1 MESAA
6 QAVETGPRV
15 QATRPAPALSERK
28 KFLVFS
34 VMALGMFMSLLDVQI
49 VSASL
54 PDIEAGL
61 SASSD
66 EGSWIQTAYLIAEI
80 VMIPLSGFLSR
91 AFSTRWLF
99 TASAAAFTVSSIAC
113 GFAWNIGSMIVFRA
127 IQGFVGGAMIPT
139 VFATGFA
146 LFQGPKQAMIAA
158 ILGIVA
164 TLAPTLG
171 PTLGGWINELA
182 SWHWLFFI
190 NVLPGLLILALVPVY
205 GRVDDPDPSVLRG
218 FDPLGI
224 PLLAV
229 FLGGLE
235 YVLEEGAR
243 WNWFE
248 DDSIRTMAIAS
259 LIGGAWFIQRSL
271 AHAKPVIDLRLF
283 AQRRFA
289 LACLFQFVLG
299 VGVFTSVYL
308 MPQFLS
314 RVRGYNSAEIGTT
327 VFVVGVFQILATPF
341 AAAASRRFDTRWLL
355 AFGFGLY
362 GYSLTLMGPV
372 TSDWNGHE
380 LFWHHALR
388 GFSSMFCII
397 PATNMALGAM
407 PHMMLKQ
414 ASGLSNLMRN
424 LGGAIGIAGANTV
437 LNDRYNLHYQ
447 NLAETLGRSDRSVT
461 ETLSVAT
468 RSLSGTLGDL
478 AQSSLGAVRLL
489 QQLVQREALTMTFA
503 DAFLIMAA
511 LYLGV
516 LVVLPLVGPLP
527 PGAAA
532 ADSH

>member
-1 MESAA
+1 MRDMPDSPDAA
-6 QAVETGPRV
+6 PP
-15 QATRPAPALSERK
+15 PAPPLSERTK
-28 KFLVFS
+28 VLVFS

-113 GFAWNIGSMIVFRA
+113 GFAWNIDSMIAFRA
-127 IQGFVGGAMIPT
+127 VQGFVGGAMIPT

-146 LFQGPKQAMIAA
+146 LFQGPKQTMTAA

-171 PTLGGWINELA
+171 PTLGGWINDLA

-190 NVLPGLLILALVPVY
+190 NVVPGLLILAVIPVY
-205 GRVDDPDPSVLRG
+205 GRVDDADRSVLRG

-235 YVLEEGAR
+235 YVLEEGPR

-248 DDSIRTMAIAS
+248 DGSIRFMAVAS
-259 LIGGAWFIQRSL
+259 ALCGSLFLRRSFT
-271 AHAKPVIDLRLF
+271 HAKPVLDLRLF
-283 AQRRFA
+283 GERRFA

-299 VGVFTSVYL
+299 IGIFTSVYL

-314 RVRGYNSAEIGTT
+314 RVRGYNSSDIGTT
-327 VFVVGVFQILATPF
+327 VFIVGIFQIIATPF
-341 AAAASRRFDTRWLL
+341 AAAASRKFDTRWLL
-355 AFGFGLY
+355 LFGFGLY
-362 GYSLTLMGPV
+362 GIALLLIEPLT
-372 TSDWNGHE
+372 SEWNGAQ
-380 LFWHHALR
+380 LFVHQALR
-388 GFSSMFCII
+388 GFASMFCII
-397 PATNMALGAM
+397 PATGMALGAM
-407 PHMMLKQ
+407 PQARLKQ

-437 LNDRYNLHYQ
+437 LNDRFNLHYQ
-447 NLAETLGRSDRSVT
+447 NLAESVGQSNRQVLASLAATARTLGSALDD
-461 ETLSVAT
+461 A
-468 RSLSGTLGDL
+468 
-478 AQSSLGAVRLL
+478 AQGSAAALKLL
-489 QQLVQREALTMTFA
+489 QQILQREALTMTFS
-503 DAFLIMAA
+503 DAFVLMAC
-511 LYLGV
+511 LYAGV
-516 LVVLPLVGPLP
+516 LLVLPFAGALP
-527 PGAAA
+527 PSTAAA